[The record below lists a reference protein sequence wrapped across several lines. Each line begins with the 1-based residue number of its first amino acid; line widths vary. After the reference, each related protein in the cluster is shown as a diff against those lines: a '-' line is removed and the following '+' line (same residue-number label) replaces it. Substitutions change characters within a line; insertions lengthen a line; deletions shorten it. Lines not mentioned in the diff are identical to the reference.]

1 MTADDRHRIIVGL
14 DYGTTFSGI
23 SYVTSNETGADNIEV
38 INQWPGTSE
47 TVSKVPTKIAYASQN
62 DNINVDK
69 WGFAVTATM
78 VSYMWT
84 KLLLDGSTPLT
95 EFDDPALKDISG
107 EGMLKLPPNRSARQV
122 CSDYLKGLHAYMV
135 DTLCKRFSTELYSI
149 TPVEYWITIPAIWSD
164 AAKDATRSAALEAGF
179 GCRPLDQVNLIPEP
193 EAAAILALK
202 VYGSHHGIDPVSPG
216 DGVLICDCGGGT
228 VDITTYTVLATRPK
242 LQFEELCIGVG
253 GKCGSTYIDRN
264 FSKWMAERF
273 GCSYTSLPPKRR
285 GPGSSFM
292 RSFESAKKAFGSKL
306 LSVGDQKF
314 IEVENIYMAGVHSSL
329 HYDSD
334 EGVVKLTW
342 HEMKGFFDP
351 VINDIIRLVSS
362 QVDLAKKKNQHIG
375 RIILVGGFGDSDYL
389 NERMR
394 IWCMQNGSSTM
405 KLICPPQCQAA
416 VVKGAALR
424 GLESLVPLHRK
435 ARRHYGF
442 VVNKPFRPGV
452 DPEDYGFIDE
462 FSMEKVCRER
472 MDWVIRKGQAIT
484 PATNASFNLALTTE
498 QDELFPECEVTLY
511 CCSLDQPP
519 DYAQGCGAERVGQI
533 TIHFSSKDLK
543 RSRKRYNPVYGKTFC
558 KLDFVVKTDVNSTQ
572 GILAF
577 KSYSHGRPTGNATID
592 YTHIESGPT
601 GRD

>member
-1 MTADDRHRIIVGL
+1 
-14 DYGTTFSGI
+14 
-23 SYVTSNETGADNIEV
+23 
-38 INQWPGTSE
+38 
-47 TVSKVPTKIAYASQN
+47 
-62 DNINVDK
+62 
-69 WGFAVTATM
+69 M

-84 KLLLDGSTPLT
+84 KLLLDSSTPLT
-95 EFDDPALKDISG
+95 EFDDPALRDVPGK
-107 EGMLKLPPNRSARQV
+107 GMMKLPPNKSARQV
-122 CSDYLKGLHAYMV
+122 CSDYLKGLHAYIV
-135 DTLCKRFSTELYSI
+135 DTLRKEFSTEVYSI

-164 AAKDATRSAALEAGF
+164 AAKDATRSAALEA
-179 GCRPLDQVNLIPEP
+179 
-193 EAAAILALK
+193 
-202 VYGSHHGIDPVSPG
+202 
-216 DGVLICDCGGGT
+216 

-242 LQFEELCIGVG
+242 LQFEELCVGVG

-264 FSKWMAERF
+264 FNKWMAERF
-273 GCSYTSLPPKRR
+273 GRSYTSLPPKRR

-306 LSVGDQKF
+306 LNMGDQKF
-314 IEVENIYMAGVHSSL
+314 IEIENIYMAGVYSSS

-342 HEMKGFFDP
+342 YVLHEMKGFFDP

-362 QVDLAKKKNQHIG
+362 QIDLAKKKNQHID

-394 IWCMQNGSSTM
+394 IWCMQNGSFTM

-442 VVNKPFRPGV
+442 AVGLPFRTGV
-452 DPEDYGFIDE
+452 DPEDYGFIDK
-462 FSMEKVCRER
+462 FSMEKLCRGR
-472 MDWVIRKGQAIT
+472 MDWVIHKGQAIT
-484 PATNASFNLALTTE
+484 SATNASFNLVLTTE
-498 QDELFPECEVTLY
+498 QNELFPECELTLY
-511 CCSLDQPP
+511 CCSLDDPP
-519 DYAQGCGAERVGQI
+519 DYAQSYGLERVGQI

-543 RSRKRYNPVYGKTFC
+543 RSRKRYNPAYCKNFC

-572 GILAF
+572 GILEF

-601 GRD
+601 GRE